1 MLLLG
6 FFVIAKV
13 FLLLQRLDVL
23 SQRLLIPKSVIIRD
37 MAIVSRFFFHLFFCL
52 KKNVT
57 GVLLNIIIICNTQI
71 FYFMVYI
78 L

>member
-23 SQRLLIPKSVIIRD
+23 LQRLLTPTLVIIRD
-37 MAIVSRFFFHLFFCL
+37 MAIVSRFF
-52 KKNVT
+52 
-57 GVLLNIIIICNTQI
+57 
-71 FYFMVYI
+71 
-78 L
+78 